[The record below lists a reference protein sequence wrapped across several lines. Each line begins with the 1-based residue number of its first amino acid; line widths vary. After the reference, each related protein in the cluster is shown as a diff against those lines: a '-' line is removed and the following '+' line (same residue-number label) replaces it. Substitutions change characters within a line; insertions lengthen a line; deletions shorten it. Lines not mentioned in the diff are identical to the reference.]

1 MTEHKMDADYGASAL
16 DRGVQGLLGKG
27 VDRTDGFAKVTGA
40 ARYAADQRPKGKLA
54 YGYAVTAT
62 IAVGTV
68 KSVDTIEAAL
78 MPGVITIITDD
89 PRLPSESPNIGADMA
104 PRFDG
109 VVESYGQ
116 IIALVV
122 AESFEQA
129 RAAAM
134 AVTVDYAPQKG
145 KFDTMANIDSA
156 KPPHEGAM
164 LPDAI
169 KGDVDAAMAAADVTV
184 DVTYSTPY
192 QVHAAMEPHAAVAEW
207 DGDDL
212 TLYGSIQIF
221 RAARPLLAKSL
232 GIDIARI
239 RMLSPYIGGGF
250 GGKIGG
256 PEMVLAS
263 IAAQAVGRPVRV
275 AMTRQQLFHS
285 IFGRSDTHQRIRL
298 AATADG
304 KLTGMAQDSV
314 VSQKVGVS
322 FFEPVALGALS
333 LYEAPARQFTTKI
346 VKLNVTRAG
355 AVRAPGE
362 AVGMMALETAMDEM
376 AEQLGLDPIA
386 FRKLNEPDVDP
397 MRGVPFST
405 RCLNDCL
412 DEGATRFGWDKRVA
426 TPGAVREG
434 EWLIGLGMATAA
446 RVNFLANSDARVRL
460 TPAGIAEVETD
471 MTDIGTG
478 TYTILAQIAGEMLG
492 LPIDKVTVKLGDSN
506 YPVAAGSGGSF
517 GAASSGSSVQL
528 ACDDIVAELA
538 RRMDA
543 KPEDM
548 TLKDG
553 HAIAGNKRV
562 PISALI
568 GDSPIEAMG
577 SLRPGTNSRTFSQAT
592 HGAQFAEV
600 AVNAVTGEVRVRRM
614 LGVFDCG
621 RILNAKTA
629 RSQALGGMI
638 WGIGYALHEDAVLDQ
653 RSGSYVNRDLGE
665 YHIPV
670 NADVP
675 QIEAYFVEEIDN
687 HASPVGAKGIGELG
701 ISGAGAAVTNAIYN
715 ATGVRVRD
723 WPMTLDQILPGL
735 PGV

>member
-116 IIALVV
+116 IVALVV

-169 KGDVDAAMAAADVTV
+169 KGDVDAAMATADVTV

-263 IAAQAVGRPVRV
+263 LAAQAVGRPVRV

-298 AATADG
+298 AATSDG

-492 LPIDKVTVKLGDSN
+492 LPIDKVTVKLGDSD

-562 PISALI
+562 PISELI
-568 GDSPIEAMG
+568 GDAPIEAMG
-577 SLRPGTNSRTFSQAT
+577 SLRPGKNSRTYSQAT

>member
-1 MTEHKMDADYGASAL
+1 MTEHKMDADYGPSAL

-27 VDRTDGFAKVTGA
+27 LDRTDGVAKVTGA
-40 ARYAADQRPKGKLA
+40 AIYAAEHKPKGKMA
-54 YGYAVTAT
+54 YGYPITAT
-62 IAVGTV
+62 IAVGAV
-68 KSVDTIEAAL
+68 KSVDTAAATS

-89 PRLPSESPNIGADMA
+89 PRLASESPNIGADMA

-109 VVESYGQ
+109 TVESYGQ
-116 IIALVV
+116 IVGLAV

-134 AVTVDYAPQKG
+134 AVAIDYAPQKG
-145 KFDTMANIDSA
+145 KFDTLANADSA

-169 KGDVDAAMAAADVTV
+169 KGDVDAAMADAAVTL
-184 DVTYSTPY
+184 DQTYSTPY
-192 QVHAAMEPHAAVAEW
+192 QVHAAMEPHAAIAEW

-212 TLYGSIQIF
+212 TLYGSIQIM

-239 RMLSPYIGGGF
+239 RMLSPFIGGGF

-256 PEMVLAS
+256 PEIVLAA
-263 IAAQAVGRPVRV
+263 IGAEAVGRPVKV
-275 AMTRQQLFHS
+275 QLTRQQLFHS

-298 AATADG
+298 GATPDG
-304 KLTGMAQDSV
+304 KLTAIAQDSI
-314 VSQKVGVS
+314 VSQKVGVA

-333 LYEAPARQFTTKI
+333 LYAAAARQFTTRI

-376 AEQLGLDPIA
+376 AEKLGIDPID

-405 RCLNDCL
+405 RRLTDCL
-412 DEGATRFGWDKRVA
+412 DEGAKRFGWDKRVA
-426 TPGAVREG
+426 TPGSVREG
-434 EWLIGLGMATAA
+434 QWLIGIGMATAA
-446 RVNFLANSDARVRL
+446 RVNFLVNSDARVRL
-460 TPAGIAEVETD
+460 TPEGNAIVETD

-492 LPIDKVTVKLGDSN
+492 LPMDRVTVMLGDSN
-506 YPVAAGSGGSF
+506 HPDGAGSGGSF

-538 RRMDA
+538 RRMEA
-543 KPEDM
+543 KPDDM

-562 PISALI
+562 PIGELV
-568 GDSPIEAMG
+568 GDTAIEAMG
-577 SLRPGTNSRTFSQAT
+577 VLRPGRNSRSYSQAT

-600 AVNAVTGEVRVRRM
+600 AVDAVTGEVRVRRM

-629 RSQALGGMI
+629 RSQAQGGMI
-638 WGIGYALHEDAVLDQ
+638 WGLGYALHEHAVLDQ
-653 RSGSYVNRDLGE
+653 RSGAYVNRDLGE

-723 WPMTLDQILPGL
+723 WPMTLDQIFPGL
-735 PGV
+735 PPV

>member
-1 MTEHKMDADYGASAL
+1 MSEHKMDADYGVSAL

-27 VDRTDGFAKVTGA
+27 LDRTDGFAKVTGA
-40 ARYAADQRPKGKLA
+40 ALYAAEHKPKGKLA

-68 KSVDTIEAAL
+68 KSVDTTAAST

-89 PRLPSESPNIGADMA
+89 PRLPSESPNIGAEMA

-116 IIALVV
+116 IVALVV
-122 AESFEQA
+122 AESFEEA

-134 AVTVDYAPQKG
+134 AVSVDYAPQKG
-145 KFDTMANIDSA
+145 KFDTMADIANA
-156 KPPHEGAM
+156 KPPHEGSM

-169 KGDVDAAMAAADVTV
+169 KGDVDAAMAAADVTL
-184 DVTYSTPY
+184 DVTYATPY
-192 QVHAAMEPHAAVAEW
+192 QVHAAMEPHAAIAEW

-232 GIDIARI
+232 GIDIERI

-256 PEMVLAS
+256 PEIVLAS

-275 AMTRQQLFHS
+275 ALTRQQLFHS

-298 AATADG
+298 AAAADG

-333 LYEAPARQFTTKI
+333 LYAAPARQFTTRI

-376 AEQLGLDPIA
+376 AEQLGLDPID
-386 FRKLNEPDVDP
+386 FRKRNEPDMDP

-405 RCLNDCL
+405 RRLTDCL
-412 DEGATRFGWDKRVA
+412 DEGAARFGWDKRVA
-426 TPGAVREG
+426 TPGSVREG
-434 EWLIGLGMATAA
+434 EWLVGIGMATAA

-460 TPAGIAEVETD
+460 TPEGTAVVETD

-492 LPIDKVTVKLGDSN
+492 LPIDKVKVMLGDSDH
-506 YPVAAGSGGSF
+506 PVGAGSGGSF
-517 GAASSGSSVQL
+517 GAASSGSAVQL

-538 RRMDA
+538 RRMES

-562 PISALI
+562 PIAELVA
-568 GDSPIEAMG
+568 GEPIEAMG
-577 SLRPGTNSRTFSQAT
+577 ILRPGKNSRTFSQAT

-638 WGIGYALHEDAVLDQ
+638 WGLGYALHEDAVLDQ

-723 WPMTLDQILPGL
+723 WPMTLDQIMPGL
-735 PGV
+735 PPV